1 LRAGL
6 DRSRITLG
14 AGFCASMCPHCR
26 MQSYSGTMKLL
37 SGLTMNY
44 NFAMEIQ
51 SHSFQERQSIMV
63 RGMDGM
69 GGMTLLNGMG
79 RLVGFLVAWA
89 AMTVAL
95 TLASR
100 IVGLGPGFAN
110 PLPYAG
116 LAIVMAQTGRLL
128 RKWIA
133 S

>member
-1 LRAGL
+1 
-6 DRSRITLG
+6 
-14 AGFCASMCPHCR
+14 
-26 MQSYSGTMKLL
+26 MKLL
-37 SGLTMNY
+37 SGLAMNY

-51 SHSFQERQSIMV
+51 SHSFQERQGIM
-63 RGMDGM
+63 GGM

-110 PLPYAG
+110 LLPYAG
-116 LAIVMAQTGRLL
+116 LAMVMAQTGRLL
-128 RKWIA
+128 RKWIV